1 MADERRL
8 LDYSDPELI
17 AALDY
22 HLRERGWR
30 QAELS
35 RRTGINASTISDWT
49 NGRYEPGGEALR
61 ILCQAFGVTRS
72 EFWACGERIVAE
84 LSEAADERD
93 PERTLRHV
101 ESTLRLELLPRLQE
115 ALRELTGTPEDLDQG
130 DGDGNDDDASP
141 SRRERP

>member
-1 MADERRL
+1 MENDGMDDGPQA
-8 LDYSDPELI
+8 DYSDPELI

-61 ILCQAFGVTRS
+61 ILCTAFGVKRS
-72 EFWACGERIVAE
+72 EFWSRGERIVAE
-84 LSEAADERD
+84 LREAAAEPD
-93 PERTLRHV
+93 PRQALRRIESKLRV
-101 ESTLRLELLPRLQE
+101 EILPEFQE
-115 ALRELTGTPEDLDQG
+115 ALRELEGSPEDVAHG
-130 DGDGNDDDASP
+130 DEDVSP
-141 SRRERP
+141 SQREEA